1 MSDIDQ
7 KESHPGTADRVR
19 GRTRGQFKVS
29 QLTGALGIL
38 IVLVAV
44 FAVVAPNFFT
54 SNNLLNILRQ
64 YSVTLI
70 LAVGMTAVIIA
81 AGIDLSVAAT
91 AALAGSV
98 MGVVY
103 AHLGMPELVAV
114 IAGVAAGVA
123 VGVFNGVAITKWHVP
138 DIIATLGTLT
148 AVRGIALLITDGLPV
163 PDYARVSEEGRRMP
177 PVVTALGQDSFM
189 GVPMI
194 AIVAMLVVAV
204 GWFILARTKFGR
216 SIYATG
222 GNREAARVSGI
233 DVDKTRLR
241 VYVLSATLAAIGG
254 MLLAGRLGSANAL
267 MANLMELDAIAAVV
281 IGGTALV
288 GGEGGVGGTVIGV
301 FIIGVLSNGL
311 DIVGLSDFWQRVVT
325 GMIIIL
331 VVAVDQWRRARAARR
346 RSSAR

>member
-7 KESHPGTADRVR
+7 KHSQPGAVDRMG
-19 GRTRGQFKVS
+19 GRAAALLRPN
-29 QLTGALGIL
+29 QLTGAIGIL
-38 IVLVAV
+38 VVLIAV
-44 FAVVAPNFFT
+44 FAVVAPNFLT

-70 LAVGMTAVIIA
+70 LAVGMTGVIIA

-98 MGVVY
+98 MGVTY
-103 AHLGMPELVAV
+103 AHFGMPEPIAV
-114 IAGVAAGVA
+114 IAGIAAGVA
-123 VGVFNGVAITKWHVP
+123 VGVFNGIAITRWRVP

-163 PDYARVSEEGRRMP
+163 PDFARVSEEGRRMP
-177 PVVTALGQDSFM
+177 PVVTALGQESFL
-189 GVPMI
+189 GIPLI
-194 AIVAMLVVAV
+194 AIVAMLVVVV
-204 GWFILARTKFGR
+204 GWFILARTKLGR

-241 VYVLSATLAAIGG
+241 VYILSATLAAVGG

-331 VVAVDQWRRARAARR
+331 VVAVDQWRRSRAAKR
-346 RSSAR
+346 RSAAR

>member
-7 KESHPGTADRVR
+7 KHYQPGAADRVR
-19 GRTRGQFKVS
+19 GRAAALFRPN
-29 QLTGALGIL
+29 QLSGALGIL

-54 SNNLLNILRQ
+54 STNLLNILRQ

-91 AALAGSV
+91 AALAGCV
-98 MGVVY
+98 MGVTY
-103 AHLGMPELVAV
+103 AHLGMPEPVAV
-114 IAGVAAGVA
+114 SAGVASGVA
-123 VGVFNGVAITKWHVP
+123 VGVFNGIAITKWRVP

-177 PVVTALGQDSFM
+177 PVVTALGQESFL
-189 GVPMI
+189 GIPLI
-194 AIVAMLVVAV
+194 AIVAMLVAVV

-216 SIYATG
+216 SVYATG

-233 DVDKTRLR
+233 DVDRTRLR
-241 VYVLSATLAAIGG
+241 VYILSATLAAIGG

-281 IGGTALV
+281 IGGTALF

-301 FIIGVLSNGL
+301 LIIGVLSNGL

-325 GMIIIL
+325 GMIIIV
-331 VVAVDQWRRARAARR
+331 VVAVDQWRRSRAAK
-346 RSSAR
+346 RSSNAR

>member
-1 MSDIDQ
+1 MSDIDH
-7 KESHPGTADRVR
+7 KHSLSGAADRVR
-19 GRTRGQFKVS
+19 GRAAALFRPN
-29 QLTGALGIL
+29 QLSGALGIL

-70 LAVGMTAVIIA
+70 LAVGMTGVIIA

-91 AALAGSV
+91 AALSGCV
-98 MGVVY
+98 MGVTY
-103 AHLGMPELVAV
+103 AHFGMPEPVAV
-114 IAGVAAGVA
+114 SAGVASGVA
-123 VGVFNGVAITKWHVP
+123 VGVFNGIAITKWRVP

-148 AVRGIALLITDGLPV
+148 AVRGVALLITDGLPV

-177 PVVTALGQDSFM
+177 PVVTALGQQSFL
-189 GVPMI
+189 GIPMI
-194 AIVAMLVVAV
+194 AIVAVLVAVV
-204 GWFILARTKFGR
+204 GWFILARTKLGR
-216 SIYATG
+216 SVYATG

-233 DVDKTRLR
+233 DVDRTRR
-241 VYVLSATLAAIGG
+241 RIYILSAALAAIGG

-325 GMIIIL
+325 GLIIIL
-331 VVAVDQWRRARAARR
+331 VVAVDQWRRSRAGKRTSDPR
-346 RSSAR
+346 